1 MTANEEII
9 DRLIVG
15 RVRPRIYAF
24 STNTVPNYLK
34 VGDTYRPI
42 STRLNEWRHHY
53 PNLEQHFEG
62 SASVSEDV
70 YFRDHSVHR
79 YLEDGLGR
87 MRLLP
92 DEVPAGEYYSREFF
106 GGAVAADVEEAIQDI
121 QHDHADNLGRYAYFD
136 ASNRL
141 PAIHYFARG
150 AEWDLRPN
158 QREAVD
164 TFEAAI
170 AAGRTNLL
178 MYAVM
183 RFGKTF
189 TSLMCA
195 KRMTART
202 VLVVSAKADVK
213 GEWKQTTES
222 AGNFEGYVYLDADAL
237 MLDPEAVQ
245 NARTNSECVVIFLTL
260 QDLQGAELKEK
271 HAEVFGNEIDLL
283 IIDETH
289 FGARAGSYGQVL
301 RDAKQPVDSEAS
313 ILSTEQEDRVEL
325 ADADEQLKVLHA
337 CVRLHLSGSPYRILM
352 GSEFEPED
360 IIAFVQFADIVREQE
375 QWNVDHPDANEWDN
389 PYFGFPQMVRFA
401 FHPNQSS
408 LDKLAALKKK
418 GYSYAL
424 TALLKPRSL
433 TRDRQDGRHKEF
445 EYEAEILDL
454 LRVIDG
460 SQQDQNVLGFL
471 DNDRIRE
478 GQMCRHIVMVLPYK
492 ASCDAMQALI
502 ERNADS
508 FKNLNDYEIINISGV
523 DDDTRKF
530 PTPDRVK
537 EAISSADAE
546 GRKTLTLTVNRMLT
560 GSTVQQWDTMLFL
573 KDTASAQEY
582 DQATF
587 RLQSQH
593 TRVLTSEA
601 STEIVKEN
609 LKPQTL
615 LVDFDP
621 VRLFRLQELRSLM
634 SSASVDVAPVD
645 SDLGDRLRE
654 DLRISPV
661 ITMNAD
667 RLSEVTQTDILHAI
681 SEYNMNRSISDE
693 VRDVPVDLSVL
704 AVEAIRR
711 VIEQQAALGSKEGL
725 TLVAVEGEEQ
735 DLDTGEDDPGSDGP
749 EGDDSGSSRPDPD
762 HGEERDSTNWE
773 AKLQTFYQRI
783 LFFAMLTSDPV
794 ASLRDV
800 VDVIDKGENARTA
813 RNLGLDPEVLRALL
827 GAFDRFKLNSL
838 DYKILNI
845 SRLAREEAL
854 TPVERA
860 TGALE
865 KFTRVSES
873 EVRTPLWLCREIVG
887 RLPGAELRALVERG
901 EKVLDLASKFGEFA
915 VAIYQRLVD
924 ELGVDETVASSAV
937 YSLPTSSVTYEFTRR
952 FYEILGLDT
961 GNIADGPTAYD
972 LLEERGAR
980 SIQSIFD
987 QGSGSVKFGAV
998 VGNPP
1003 YQIKDGGAQQSA
1015 RSIYPEFIAAS
1026 AALEPEYMSFVIPS
1040 RWYAGGKQL
1049 DDFRKQMLA
1058 DPCIR
1063 ELHDF
1068 PTPEKVF
1075 PETNN
1080 RGGVCFFLRDST
1092 YDSAE
1097 AGGTQILTHD
1107 GQDIEFEATRPLNT
1121 FGLGIFLR
1129 DSKGVEI
1136 VRKIVDAEGFV
1147 SFQEHV
1153 SPRKPFALGGTIVR
1167 TSDFHE
1173 TSAGLSDPILCFAKG
1188 KKTGFIERTIVS
1200 AHREWIDEWK
1210 VLAPRANNIGTE
1222 LNDDNQNAFVAE
1234 PPSACSETYLLMG
1247 TGLGLTEATATN
1259 LVMYL
1264 KTKFARF
1271 LHGKAKVSQDAA
1283 RTTYRF
1289 VPRVDLS
1296 TDSAVDWSASSDEV
1310 DEHLFDMY
1318 ELTQEEREHIRNSI
1332 KPMHA

>member
-9 DRLIVG
+9 ERLIVG

-42 STRLNEWRHHY
+42 STRLNEWRYHY

-62 SASVSEDV
+62 SASISEDV

-79 YLEDGLGR
+79 YLEDDLGR

-92 DEVPAGEYYSREFF
+92 DEIPAGEYYSREFF
-106 GGAVAADVEEAIQDI
+106 GGASATDIEEAIDDI
-121 QHDHADNLGRYAYFD
+121 HHDHAENRGRYAYFD
-136 ASNRL
+136 AADRL
-141 PAIHYFARG
+141 PAVHHYARG
-150 AEWDLRPN
+150 AEWELRPN

-164 TFEAAI
+164 AFEAAVS
-170 AAGRTNLL
+170 AGRSNLL

-195 KRMTART
+195 KRVAART

-222 AGNFEGYVYLDADAL
+222 AGNFAGYVFLDADAL
-237 MLDPEAVQ
+237 LLDPEAV
-245 NARTNSECVVIFLTL
+245 TNVRADSDCVVIFLTL
-260 QDLQGAELKEK
+260 QDLQGPDLKNK
-271 HAEVFGNEIDLL
+271 HAEIFSNQIDLL

-325 ADADEQLKVLHA
+325 ADAGEQLKVLHA
-337 CVRLHLSGSPYRILM
+337 RVRLHLSGSPYRILM
-352 GSEFEPED
+352 GGEFEPED
-360 IIAFVQFADIVREQE
+360 VIAFVQFADIVREQE
-375 QWNVDHPDANEWDN
+375 QWNVNHPDANEWEN

-401 FHPNQSS
+401 FHLNESA
-408 LDKLAALKKK
+408 LDKLSALKKS
-418 GYSYAL
+418 GYSYAF

-433 TRDRQDGRHKEF
+433 TRDRHDGRHKEF
-445 EYEAEILDL
+445 EHEAEILDL

-460 SQQDQNVLGFL
+460 SQQDKNVLGFL
-471 DNDRIRE
+471 DNDRIRQ
-478 GQMCRHIVMVLPYK
+478 GQLCRHMVMVLPYK

-502 ERNADS
+502 ERNAEQ

-523 DDDTRKF
+523 DDTSRF

-537 EAISSADAE
+537 AAIADAEAE

-560 GSTVQQWDTMLFL
+560 GSTVQQWDTMLYL

-593 TRVLTSEA
+593 VRTLSSDA
-601 STEIVKEN
+601 STEIIKEN

-621 VRLFRLQELRSLM
+621 VRLFRLQELRSLI
-634 SSASVDVAPVD
+634 SSANGSDTPID
-645 SDLGDRLRE
+645 SDLSDRLRE

-667 RLSEVTQTDILHAI
+667 RLSEVTPTDILHAI
-681 SEYNMNRSISDE
+681 SEYNLHRSISDE

-704 AVEAIRR
+704 TVEAIRR
-711 VIEQQAALGSKEGL
+711 VIQQQAALGSKEGL
-725 TLVAVEGEEQ
+725 TISAVEGEEH
-735 DLDTGEDDPGSDGP
+735 DLDTGGDDGEPTGP
-749 EGDDSGSSRPDPD
+749 AGDDSGSSHPD
-762 HGEERDSTNWE
+762 RDAREDQDNTNWE
-773 AKLQTFYQRI
+773 AKLQTYYQRI
-783 LFFAMLTSDPV
+783 LFFAMLTPDSV

-800 VDVIDKGENARTA
+800 IDVIDRGENARIA
-813 RNLGLDPEVLRALL
+813 RNLGLESVILRALL

-838 DYKILNI
+838 DYKILNV
-845 SRLAREEAL
+845 SRLAREESL
-854 TPVERA
+854 SPVERA

-873 EVRTPLWLCREIVG
+873 EVRTPLWLCREIIG
-887 RLPGAELRALVERG
+887 RIPGAELRALVERG
-901 EKVLDLASKFGEFA
+901 EKILDLASKFGEFA

-924 ELGVDETVASSAV
+924 ELGVDEAAASAAV
-937 YSLPTSSVTYEFTRR
+937 YSLPTSNIAYEFTRR

-961 GNIADGPTAYD
+961 RNIAQGPTAYD
-972 LLEERGAR
+972 LLEEHAAR

-987 QGSGSVKFGAV
+987 EGSGSVKFGAV

-1003 YQIKDGGAQQSA
+1003 YQVSDGGAQQSA
-1015 RSIYPEFIAAS
+1015 RPIYPEFIAAA

-1049 DDFRKQMLA
+1049 DDFRSHMLA

-1068 PTPEKVF
+1068 PTPETVF

-1080 RGGVCFFLRDST
+1080 RGGVCYFLRDAN
-1092 YDSAE
+1092 YDAAE
-1097 AGGTQILTHD
+1097 AGGTLVLTRD
-1107 GQDIEFEATRPLNT
+1107 GQNVEFEATRSLNT

-1136 VRKIVDAEGFV
+1136 VQKVRNHAGFV
-1147 SFQEHV
+1147 SFEDQV
-1153 SPRKPFALGGTIVR
+1153 SARRPF
-1167 TSDFHE
+1167 
-1173 TSAGLSDPILCFAKG
+1173 GLDG
-1188 KKTGFIERTIVS
+1188 NIVS
-1200 AHREWIDEWK
+1200 SPEFHDTSVGLAEPVLCYGKSRKVGYLRSELVRARREWIDRWK
-1210 VLAPRANNIGTE
+1210 VLTPYANNIGTE
-1222 LNDDNQNAFVAE
+1222 LNDDNQNAFVVA
-1234 PPSACSETYLLMG
+1234 PGSVCSETFIVMG
-1247 TGLGLTEATATN
+1247 TGLDLTEKSAGN
-1259 LVMYL
+1259 LVVYL

-1271 LHGKAKVSQDAA
+1271 LHGKAKVSQHG
-1283 RTTYRF
+1283 TKGTYRF
-1289 VPRVDLS
+1289 VPQVDV
-1296 TDSAVDWSASSDEV
+1296 SANSAIDWSVSPEQV
-1310 DEHLFDMY
+1310 DEQLFDMY
-1318 ELTQEEREHIRNSI
+1318 ELTDEERDHIRSSI
-1332 KPMHA
+1332 KPMRN